1 MSLNKRSLLPIV
13 SLGREAMA
21 SSRSRSPSRSR
32 SGGADRFPEAK
43 AAGVVL
49 WTEEGTI
56 LIGYQPQKKG
66 KWSEPGGK
74 RPRGE
79 SVVTCAKRELREE
92 TGLGTE
98 NTEGLTMQWGKPT
111 YIPDCKHIFFQEQ
124 IGDGRPATS
133 TTFSEY
139 KFVRVGDIPAANSF
153 RLQRV
158 AHFLRREGGD
168 EARRRDDA
176 SGFEAL
182 EQMLLRGAQQ

>member
-1 MSLNKRSLLPIV
+1 MT
-13 SLGREAMA
+13 A
-21 SSRSRSPSRSR
+21 RSRSPPRSR
-32 SGGADRFPEAK
+32 TGEGHLGVADRFPDAK

-49 WTEEGTI
+49 WSGSGGF
-56 LIGYQPQKKG
+56 LVGYQPQKKG

-74 RPRGE
+74 RLPGE

-92 TGLGTE
+92 TGIE
-98 NTEGLTMQWGKPT
+98 ATEGSTLIEWSKPT
-111 YIPDCKHIFFQEQ
+111 YIADCKYVFFQGG

-139 KFVRVGDIPAANSF
+139 KFVRVGDIPSNSSF

-158 AHFLRREGGD
+158 AHFLRREVGD

-182 EQMLLRGAQQ
+182 EQMLLRGAPR